1 MDLNIFVKKYANLLM
16 TLPSEEKSIFA
27 LNLFWKFKV
36 FIKVMILLLLK
47 YLTIFTHQNY
57 CLLLFFP

>member
-27 LNLFWKFKV
+27 LNLF
-36 FIKVMILLLLK
+36 
-47 YLTIFTHQNY
+47 
-57 CLLLFFP
+57 